1 MDVDLKRNCLLM
13 IYIDINI
20 DTDTETDIDVDPGI
34 DCWIQF
40 ANFF

>member
-1 MDVDLKRNCLLM
+1 M